1 LKSWHFKKEYLIIE
15 YFEYTTV
22 LNLFEEFRPIAGI
35 DNAAFQVHIP
45 PSADSLFAES
55 GNVMPPFEAQMDV
68 PCLDAA
74 HNVNAA
80 ASITTS
86 KDKLFF
92 IKFTPGRTM
101 RARWYLI
108 QIDMQATTDT
118 NPDFQTSN
126 GKYWCVFLAKHPD
139 DRSKSDEF
147 SRWWPEWYRY
157 SQCLTTNTII
167 YGDRILIRPHTTPD
181 SRNFIQWATDIQ
193 LMGEGHDAIV
203 GPFNFENISAANR
216 VRQKISH
223 AMWTSLSVA
232 CDNAGML
239 PPTFGSNY
247 TQQIRTS
254 SKSAKPRKRK
264 SSK

>member
-1 LKSWHFKKEYLIIE
+1 
-15 YFEYTTV
+15 
-22 LNLFEEFRPIAGI
+22 
-35 DNAAFQVHIP
+35 
-45 PSADSLFAES
+45 
-55 GNVMPPFEAQMDV
+55 M
-68 PCLDAA
+68 C
-74 HNVNAA
+74 
-80 ASITTS
+80 
-86 KDKLFF
+86 
-92 IKFTPGRTM
+92 
-101 RARWYLI
+101 
-108 QIDMQATTDT
+108 
-118 NPDFQTSN
+118 
-126 GKYWCVFLAKHPD
+126 FLAKHPD